1 VTVTGRTADMC
12 TVADCRR
19 PAVGFV
25 HRGSAGGSSPEVYVG
40 VSQRPEDM
48 AICAVHLPSVMDRRG
63 APELL
68 PLT

>member
-1 VTVTGRTADMC
+1 MC

-25 HRGSAGGSSPEVYVG
+25 HKRGTVGEAPEVYVG
-40 VSQRPEDM
+40 IPQSPGDM
-48 AICAVHLPSVMDRRG
+48 AICADHLPSVMDRRG

-68 PLT
+68 RLP